1 MEVLEILESCK
12 KELYFVFFF
21 FKKEDILKTMIGILF
36 ALMLISEILGF
47 EIIAVAIKVEFVA
60 RQKKALTV
68 MTIIIIIILQL
79 CHL

>member
-1 MEVLEILESCK
+1 
-12 KELYFVFFF
+12 
-21 FKKEDILKTMIGILF
+21 
-36 ALMLISEILGF
+36 MLISEILGF

-68 MTIIIIIILQL
+68 ITIIIIIILQL